1 MSIVKRV
8 KAVEK
13 LYHSLDQEIAQF
25 RTQTSL
31 SCFAGCG
38 ACCQKADIEA
48 TPLEF
53 LPFAYACLQ
62 ENRAE
67 EVLEQLKAQP
77 TLYCHLLKLAVSGKS
92 GGLCAEYNYR
102 GLICRL
108 FGYAAARDKYGSLR
122 LVTCNKI
129 KEGKAAV
136 YAESIEKIKAGLP
149 VPVMSQYYSRLN
161 SIDQEL
167 SRKFYP
173 INEAMIEALET
184 VLHYYAYRPKP
195 RKRPL
200 RQAS

>member
-1 MSIVKRV
+1 MSIVKKV

-25 RTQTSL
+25 RSQTSL
-31 SCFAGCG
+31 SCFSGCG

-53 LPFAYACLQ
+53 LPFAYACLL
-62 ENRAE
+62 EGKAE
-67 EVLEQLKAQP
+67 GVLEMLKAQP
-77 TLYCHLLKLAVSGKS
+77 SPYCHLLKLAVSGKG

-108 FGYAAARDKYGSLR
+108 FGYAAARDKWGSLR

-129 KEGKAAV
+129 KEEQAAV
-136 YAESIEKIKAGLP
+136 YTASMEKIKAGLP
-149 VPVMSQYYSRLN
+149 VPVMSQYYSRLT

-167 SRKFYP
+167 TRKFYP
-173 INEAMIEALET
+173 INEAMGKALEA
-184 VLHYYAYRPKP
+184 VLHHYAYRPRP
-195 RKRPL
+195 RKRSFRL
-200 RQAS
+200 AS

>member
-1 MSIVKRV
+1 MSIVKKV
-8 KAVEK
+8 SAVEK

-25 RTQTSL
+25 RDSTGL
-31 SCFAGCG
+31 FCFSGCG

-53 LPFAYACLQ
+53 LPFAYACLL
-62 ENRAE
+62 EGKAG
-67 EVLEQLKAQP
+67 EVLEKLKTHTSP
-77 TLYCHLLKLAVSGKS
+77 YCHLLKLAVHGKS
-92 GGLCAEYNYR
+92 GGFCAEYQYR

-122 LVTCNKI
+122 LITCNKI
-129 KEGKAAV
+129 KEGQ
-136 YAESIEKIKAGLP
+136 AEAYTESMEKIKAAMP

-167 SRKFYP
+167 SRKFHP
-173 INEAMIEALET
+173 INQAMIEALET

-195 RKRPL
+195 RRRPL
-200 RQAS
+200 RQAG